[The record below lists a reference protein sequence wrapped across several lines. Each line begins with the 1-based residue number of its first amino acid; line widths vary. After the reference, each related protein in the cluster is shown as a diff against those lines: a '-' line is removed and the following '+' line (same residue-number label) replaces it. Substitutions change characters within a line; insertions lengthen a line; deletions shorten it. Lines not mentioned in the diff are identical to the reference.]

1 MVFFESASEN
11 LPKTRT
17 LFLRIVAIS
26 YCMAFTSLYPQ
37 IRGLYGDDG
46 ILPVAAQVEK
56 ITNWSWNQLL
66 TKPSILGL
74 APVIG
79 LSADLW
85 IELLCLLGAIV
96 GLIASLLP
104 TMGNKIV
111 FIILWM
117 TYFSIY
123 NVGQTFLWFQW
134 DILLLETGFLAIVA
148 APFSAKNYQEP
159 KPRDH
164 ISMMLV
170 RWLLF
175 RMMFASGVVKLQSK
189 CPTWWGLTA
198 MPIHYESQCIPT
210 SLAWYAYN
218 AQPEGSFLHKL
229 SVVVTYLTEIPLTF
243 YFFAPTKT
251 LRKIAFAF
259 QLQLMVAIML
269 TGNYNFFNI
278 LYIGLCV
285 SLMDDSWFKQRSMD
299 DSSSNDN
306 ESSNQSR
313 IADVIGKGINFLF
326 VGILVYFTAIYFF
339 KYENYSVHIAVRF
352 TKSEFATFVSNIGSP
367 YGIMLGGMA
376 LTCSFIISLYKS
388 IPLVNDLPF
397 RRHYIHFVRLLM
409 IFDDLLDSTM
419 IFQTRLWNMC
429 STLLHGL
436 IALMLF
442 GISLPVFTRG
452 VGQSVP
458 NFASSLMSQPLIKQG
473 MKYEHDLQLVSSYG
487 LFRSMTG
494 VGGRPEVVIEGSMT
508 EHGPWKEYDF
518 LYKPGNLSEAPRLCL
533 PHQPRLDWQM
543 WFAALSNYQ
552 QSYWTI
558 PLAYRILQGILK

>member
-1 MVFFESASEN
+1 MLSTGHFLSPDSNIRVFKMVFFESASEN

-56 ITNWSWNQLL
+56 ISNWSWSQLL
-66 TKPSILGL
+66 AKPSILGL

-104 TMGNKIV
+104 SVGNKIV
-111 FIILWM
+111 FVVLWI

-148 APFSAKNYQEP
+148 APLAAKNYQEP

-164 ISMMLV
+164 LCMMLV

-251 LRKIAFAF
+251 LRKITFAF
-259 QLQLMVAIML
+259 QLQLMLAIML
-269 TGNYNFFNI
+269 TGNYNFFNL

-285 SLMDDSWFKQRSMD
+285 SLMDDSWFKKRSN

-306 ESSNQSR
+306 ETSKQSR
-313 IADVIGKGINFLF
+313 IADFIGNGINLMF
-326 VGILVYFTAIYFF
+326 VGILVYFSAIYFF
-339 KYENYSVHIAVRF
+339 KYENGSVDIAVRF
-352 TKSEFATFVSNIGSP
+352 TKSEFSSFVSNIGSP
-367 YGIMLGGMA
+367 YGIMLGGTA

-388 IPLVNDLPF
+388 IFLVND
-397 RRHYIHFVRLLM
+397 
-409 IFDDLLDSTM
+409 TM
-419 IFQTRLWNMC
+419 IFRIRLWNIC
-429 STLLHGL
+429 STLLHGM
-436 IALMLF
+436 IALMIF

-458 NFASSLMSQPLIKQG
+458 SFASSLMSHPVIQQG

-508 EHGPWKEYDF
+508 EQGPWKEYDF

-558 PLAYRILQGILK
+558 PLAYRILQGMLK